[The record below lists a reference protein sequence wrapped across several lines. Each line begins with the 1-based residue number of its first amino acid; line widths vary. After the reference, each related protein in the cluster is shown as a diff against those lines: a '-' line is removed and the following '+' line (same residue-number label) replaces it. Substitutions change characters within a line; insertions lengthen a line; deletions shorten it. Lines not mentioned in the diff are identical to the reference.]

1 VSLRARELSSLV
13 GMSVLVVLM
22 LVAFKNDV
30 TRKWDTIVS
39 QVRDL
44 TP

>member
-1 VSLRARELSSLV
+1 
-13 GMSVLVVLM
+13 MSVLVLLM

-30 TRKWDTIVS
+30 TRKWDVIVL

-44 TP
+44 TH